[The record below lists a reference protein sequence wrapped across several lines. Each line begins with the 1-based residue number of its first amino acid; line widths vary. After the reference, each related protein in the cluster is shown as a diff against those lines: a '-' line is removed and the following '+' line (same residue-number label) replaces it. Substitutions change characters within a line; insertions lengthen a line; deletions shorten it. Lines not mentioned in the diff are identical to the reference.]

1 MLETEGIM
9 SSLIPSLEES
19 DFSGD
24 ADPDKFVDIGENR
37 TDHEHLQSFN
47 DSVKYYL
54 SMSKRRQKRNQEGEW
69 SDGLRILHDVIEE
82 QEKASFSVYL
92 PNQKYA
98 ELITKPLP
106 EWYEQ
111 LRRIAYERKP
121 FESEISALRTMSIL
135 SNVYALTILQ
145 PPHSVQP
152 QKMWKG
158 DFMTL
163 DLGFENSLANDKE
176 AGEEKLKSVLS
187 SKESQAFTGASRG
200 EWGSVSLVDPVSMEM
215 SQFVSKLASVK
226 APVIPPRLGPLR
238 DIDGRL
244 YSSHAPARTLTQSAA
259 PATARRIEWKP
270 KVDVLSCSTSP
281 HEHKGPV
288 TRLAISQDQ
297 AFFVS
302 ASHDGTCKV
311 YETQQIRDS
320 SGGLKSCLT
329 IGVEASG
336 MPGES
341 NTRVNDISIIEN
353 SHSVASGNSD
363 GSIQIW
369 RVDVISKEPQTK
381 SATSAAMNSTTSSS
395 RFSRVSGFKMLRKV
409 EAHEGEISAVS
420 HFNTNSAS
428 IVTFA
433 SQMCVHSWDLRC
445 AEEPFALPSRPDFG
459 YLSSMVVGNDR
470 NWLVTGTNLGIVALW
485 DIRFQKCV
493 KAWQHN
499 SRAPINRLGTS
510 FASLSKA
517 DSPTPHVVIG
527 CGLNETSIFDIS
539 SGSCRQCFRVLD
551 PSLCYI
557 ERASLPSQ
565 CTALPSLNEIKLS
578 SNLSRKLAGV
588 NNAMESMM
596 SSRVAPPQPNIQA
609 FNGRVGSSGLNYLV
623 TGGTDGFLRYWDFSS
638 ASKCFTI
645 SGLRNSQPRPVYE
658 SINCGSGRVTLCRQ
672 LQTPKTA
679 EVSTTYL
686 PKANQSGPVRPENRH
701 RDAILDI
708 KRLDYP
714 MKGLISCSRDG
725 VVKVWR

>member
-1 MLETEGIM
+1 
-9 SSLIPSLEES
+9 
-19 DFSGD
+19 
-24 ADPDKFVDIGENR
+24 
-37 TDHEHLQSFN
+37 
-47 DSVKYYL
+47 
-54 SMSKRRQKRNQEGEW
+54 
-69 SDGLRILHDVIEE
+69 
-82 QEKASFSVYL
+82 
-92 PNQKYA
+92 
-98 ELITKPLP
+98 
-106 EWYEQ
+106 
-111 LRRIAYERKP
+111 
-121 FESEISALRTMSIL
+121 
-135 SNVYALTILQ
+135 
-145 PPHSVQP
+145 
-152 QKMWKG
+152 
-158 DFMTL
+158 
-163 DLGFENSLANDKE
+163 
-176 AGEEKLKSVLS
+176 
-187 SKESQAFTGASRG
+187 
-200 EWGSVSLVDPVSMEM
+200 
-215 SQFVSKLASVK
+215 
-226 APVIPPRLGPLR
+226 
-238 DIDGRL
+238 
-244 YSSHAPARTLTQSAA
+244 
-259 PATARRIEWKP
+259 
-270 KVDVLSCSTSP
+270 
-281 HEHKGPV
+281 
-288 TRLAISQDQ
+288 
-297 AFFVS
+297 
-302 ASHDGTCKV
+302 
-311 YETQQIRDS
+311 
-320 SGGLKSCLT
+320 
-329 IGVEASG
+329 
-336 MPGES
+336 
-341 NTRVNDISIIEN
+341 
-353 SHSVASGNSD
+353 
-363 GSIQIW
+363 
-369 RVDVISKEPQTK
+369 
-381 SATSAAMNSTTSSS
+381 
-395 RFSRVSGFKMLRKV
+395 
-409 EAHEGEISAVS
+409 
-420 HFNTNSAS
+420 
-428 IVTFA
+428 
-433 SQMCVHSWDLRC
+433 
-445 AEEPFALPSRPDFG
+445 
-459 YLSSMVVGNDR
+459 MVVGNDR
-470 NWLVTGTNLGIVALW
+470 NWLVTGTNLGKSGGYCIEHRIFHRWTDNEVVLFFIHYTVRVGIVALW

-578 SNLSRKLAGV
+578 SNLSRKLAAV

-596 SSRVAPPQPNIQA
+596 SSRVAPHQPNIQA